1 MRYAWDDDKAASNEV
16 KHGITFERAVEVFD
30 LLGAEIPDLRKNYG
44 EDRINRYGRL
54 KDGTTVCVTYT
65 LREDGQVRR
74 IISARPAKREERP
87 IIP

>member
-16 KHGITFERAVEVFD
+16 KHGITFLRAVEVFD
-30 LLGAEIPDLRKNYG
+30 LPGAELHDRRKNYG
-44 EDRINRYGRL
+44 EERINRYGRL
-54 KDGTTVCVTYT
+54 KDGTMVCVTYT
-65 LREDGQVRR
+65 LRDNGQVRR